1 MKKLTALIAMSFMA
15 VMIGWINTT
24 VADEAKPE
32 WLFVQT
38 AEKAEATSETT
49 LVMLSGRDIF
59 AFTDR
64 PYREHA
70 YITTKKFATLW
81 DEGGTF
87 NEDPPNAVLTWV
99 SGEYMKKSEIII
111 YGAEWHSDGRVTYS
125 YTVVAGDAP
134 EQSMSTMSLFIDGEV
149 THVRTARPG
158 DTVQQLARE
167 VYGSPQSYV
176 NVARSNSLPSTR
188 RLAVGTR
195 LAFPPSK

>member
-24 VADEAKPE
+24 VADEAKEE

-64 PYREHA
+64 PYRKHG
-70 YITTKKFATLW
+70 YMTTEKFASLW

-87 NEDPPNAVLTWV
+87 KEDPPNAVLTWV
-99 SGEYMKKSEIII
+99 SGEDMKESEIII
-111 YGAEWHSDGRVTYS
+111 KGAEWHSDGRVTYS
-125 YTVVAGDAP
+125 FTVAAGDAP
-134 EQSMSTMSLFIDGEV
+134 EDSMLTPSLFIDGAG
-149 THVRTARPG
+149 HVW
-158 DTVQQLARE
+158 Q
-167 VYGSPQSYV
+167 
-176 NVARSNSLPSTR
+176 
-188 RLAVGTR
+188 
-195 LAFPPSK
+195 KH